1 MKTAIEII
9 YDLEKIYNPDIEIEV
24 FGVRSAFE
32 IDEIVDCEIETWSD
46 LDCSIQELEEL
57 AIDAIKAYVWSR
69 DDLDRLEEYICRTKF
84 LDFMYELKET
94 LDTFNIAF
102 TE

>member
-9 YDLEKIYNPDIEIEV
+9 YDLQKIYNTNIEIEV
-24 FGVRSAFE
+24 FGVHSAFE

-46 LDCSIQELEEL
+46 LDCSIEELEEL

-84 LDFMYELKET
+84 LDFMYEFKT
-94 LDTFNIAF
+94 VLDISNITFN
-102 TE
+102 